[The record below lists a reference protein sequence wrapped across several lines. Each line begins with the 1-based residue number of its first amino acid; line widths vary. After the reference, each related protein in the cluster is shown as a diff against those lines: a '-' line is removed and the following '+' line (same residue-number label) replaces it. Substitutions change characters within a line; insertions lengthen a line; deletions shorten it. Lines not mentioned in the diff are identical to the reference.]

1 MLNPI
6 LEQII
11 TNEMEKRLNRK
22 PTNIESKSAYIEV
35 LGNYNY
41 TDCLDD
47 IANILSDYIKNNYT
61 QCEQCGEYHLNDHI
75 QTIQGPE
82 GWQKVCNN
90 KDCELNAYTDVN
102 YNKCREWA
110 TY

>member
-11 TNEMEKRLNRK
+11 ANEMEKRLNRK
-22 PTNIESKSAYIEV
+22 PSATECRDAYLDVIDNFE
-35 LGNYNY
+35 Y
-41 TDCLDD
+41 TDALTD
-47 IANILSDYIKNNYT
+47 ISNILADYIANNYT

-75 QTIQGPE
+75 QTIDGPRCS
-82 GWQKVCNN
+82 QRVCSN
-90 KDCELNAYTDVN
+90 KDCELCAYDSVHFDPH
-102 YNKCREWA
+102 REWG